1 MLIVIDERH
10 PEVWSIAP
18 SMFYV
23 CESAGSRPLQFLAGP
38 YETEPE
44 ATAAAGA
51 IEADSPEFRARTFV
65 WRCGGAAAELVAP
78 ARDPGTADTMP
89 IH

>member
-1 MLIVIDERH
+1 LR
-10 PEVWSIAP
+10 
-18 SMFYV
+18 
-23 CESAGSRPLQFLAGP
+23 FLAGP

-51 IEADSPEFRARTFV
+51 IEADSPEFRARTFI
-65 WRCGGAAAELVAP
+65 WRCGGAAAEPVAP
-78 ARDPGTADTMP
+78 VEHSVLADTTP

>member
-1 MLIVIDERH
+1 MLIANDERH

-23 CESAGSRPLQFLAGP
+23 CESAGPRPLRFLAGP

-65 WRCGGAAAELVAP
+65 WRCGGAAAETQAP
-78 ARDPGTADTMP
+78 AHHSGLADTTP